1 MCLYMFAFGFIDAT
15 AEMKHVA
22 HNDEI
27 TKKNWKKITFIP
39 SCLDW
44 ADESDFCVSAKVGD
58 C

>member
-15 AEMKHVA
+15 AEIKHVA
-22 HNDEI
+22 HNDE
-27 TKKNWKKITFIP
+27 ITFIP

>member
-1 MCLYMFAFGFIDAT
+1 MSFHVWFSFIDAT